1 MTDVNEMPVS
11 VPAPSPSGELFGYMA
26 EKVKII
32 GDIVGPITPAE
43 DWETD

>member
-1 MTDVNEMPVS
+1 MTDMNEIPLGI
-11 VPAPSPSGELFGYMA
+11 PAPSPPDELFGYMA

-32 GDIVGPITPAE
+32 ADIVGPITPAG